1 VDEKTRVAR
10 GVAARLAIVAIV
22 WTWAAGRLAFLG
34 WPWALS
40 AGGAVSALAVL
51 VGLVVGVAQGWFIA
65 KRSGARIVRWS
76 REAAT
81 RRSRDLLL
89 LLRGLVVVAVF
100 ATLGVTLR
108 HFLLEAHPVFVGGVY
123 VLASTSLIV
132 AAAGLVRLAWL
143 EGRE

>member
-1 VDEKTRVAR
+1 MGEKERVAR

-40 AGGAVSALAVL
+40 AGGAASALAVL
-51 VGLVVGVAQGWFIA
+51 LGLVVGVAQGWFIA

-76 REAAT
+76 REAAM

-89 LLRGLVVVAVF
+89 LARGVLVVGVF

-143 EGRE
+143 EGRA